1 MLGRTLRA
9 ALLTRCQTARVPSS
23 VLGRPAAPRAQAF
36 SWERSVARELDGQP
50 DAVLWGLL
58 GINGAVFAAWQVV
71 DPRLMARH
79 FTVSHDAL
87 RSGRLH
93 TLVTS
98 SVSHRDGWHLAGNGL
113 SLYFFG
119 REVGRLFG
127 GARLAG
133 LYLAGGVVASLS
145 HVAWSRVRQP
155 EHQRRL
161 AYFAPPSPAAMGAS
175 GAVNAIIVFD
185 TLMFPW
191 RIIYVNFLVPVPAIV
206 LGGLVLLRDAYGA
219 GQLSDGVAHAGHLG
233 GAATGL
239 AAWAQL
245 HLRLR

>member
-1 MLGRTLRA
+1 
-9 ALLTRCQTARVPSS
+9 
-23 VLGRPAAPRAQAF
+23 
-36 SWERSVARELDGQP
+36 VARRESLLQRLDGQP
-50 DAVLWGLL
+50 DVVLWSLL
-58 GINGAVFAAWQVV
+58 GVNGVVFAGWQVL
-71 DPRLMARH
+71 DTRFMARH
-79 FTVSHDAL
+79 FTVSDESL

-93 TLVTS
+93 TAVTS
-98 SVSHRDGWHLAGNGL
+98 SVSHRDGWHLAGNAL

-161 AYFAPPSPAAMGAS
+161 SYFAPPSPAAMGAS
-175 GAVNAIIVFD
+175 GAVNAIIVLD
-185 TLMFPW
+185 TLLFPW
-191 RIIYVNFLVPVPAIV
+191 RIVYVNLLVPVPAIV

-219 GQLSDGVAHAGHLG
+219 RGHSSDGVAHAGHLG

-245 HLRLR
+245 RLRLR